1 MEVKLQVA
9 QGKEKGR
16 EIPLPPTV
24 FLIGRGSQC
33 HLRPHCQLVSKLHCA
48 IACWAGKVVVRD
60 LRSANGTFVNDE
72 RITGEAR
79 IRNGDTLRVGSLI
92 FTFRVKVEVGP
103 DMPVQVV
110 HRGDVRWLLESA
122 AGDPTL
128 KTSDTGEFDIRGLA
142 QGTVNTAATANVETL
157 SAGQYLRDYL
167 QKPLT
172 S

>member
-9 QGKEKGR
+9 QGKAKGR

-48 IACWAGKVVVRD
+48 IACWGGKVVVRD
-60 LRSANGTFVNDE
+60 LKSVNGTFINDE

-79 IRNGDTLRVGSLI
+79 IRDGDTLRVGSLS
-92 FTFRVKVEVGP
+92 FTFRVKIELEP
-103 DMPVQVV
+103 DMPVPVV
-110 HRGDVRWLLESA
+110 RRGDVRWLLETSPEDSSIKSA
-122 AGDPTL
+122 
-128 KTSDTGEFDIRGLA
+128 DTGEFDALDLA
-142 QGTVNTAATANVETL
+142 AVAASANKSTL

>member
-9 QGKEKGR
+9 QGKAKGR

-48 IACWAGKVVVRD
+48 IACWAGKVAVRD
-60 LRSANGTFVNDE
+60 LKSANGTFVNDE
-72 RITGEAR
+72 RVVGETR
-79 IRNGDTLRVGSLI
+79 IRDGDTLRVGSLT
-92 FTFRVKVEVGP
+92 FTFRVKIELEQ
-103 DMPVQVV
+103 DMPVPVV
-110 HRGDVRWLLESA
+110 RRGDVRWLLETA
-122 AGDPTL
+122 DDPALRTA
-128 KTSDTGEFDIRGLA
+128 DTGTFDVTGLEQEIA
-142 QGTVNTAATANVETL
+142 KAAAKANPAIL

-167 QKPLT
+167 QKPVT

>member
-9 QGKEKGR
+9 QGKAKGR

-60 LRSANGTFVNDE
+60 LKSANGTFVNDE
-72 RITGEAR
+72 RISSEMR
-79 IRNGDTLRVGSLI
+79 IRDGDTLRVGSLT
-92 FTFRVKVEVGP
+92 FTFRVKVELEP
-103 DMPVQVV
+103 EMPVPVV
-110 HRGDVRWLLESA
+110 RRGDVRWLLESA
-122 AGDPTL
+122 PDDSGLRLA
-128 KTSDTGEFDIRGLA
+128 DTGEFDALNLA
-142 QGTVNTAATANVETL
+142 QEAARANKATL

-167 QKPLT
+167 KKPVT